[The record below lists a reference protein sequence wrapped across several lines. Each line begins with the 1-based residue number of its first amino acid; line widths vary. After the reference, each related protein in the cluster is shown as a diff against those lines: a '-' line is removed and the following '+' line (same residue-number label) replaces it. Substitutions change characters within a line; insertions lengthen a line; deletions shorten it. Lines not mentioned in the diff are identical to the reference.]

1 MRYKTLGFK
10 WLFKHSTTHQ
20 VWCNWTGKY
29 SAIPNV
35 SYRQNV
41 VRLHSKTPEHRRKIQ
56 KNVVN
61 L

>member
-20 VWCNWTGKY
+20 VWCNWTEKY

-35 SYRQNV
+35 LYRQNV
-41 VRLHSKTPEHRRKIQ
+41 MDNFEKDLP
-56 KNVVN
+56 KNQT
-61 L
+61 

>member
-1 MRYKTLGFK
+1 MGDIVLNSRAIARFK
-10 WLFKHSTTHQ
+10 LSRFDKFEVRNRPHLHIAST
-20 VWCNWTGKY
+20 
-29 SAIPNV
+29 
-35 SYRQNV
+35 